1 MTLEE
6 LKKQVRESPNYRD
19 ALARAKEAA
28 VGGACSIAYPSA
40 KLNKTMI
47 DRLKEDGY
55 SVNLIHETSMYI
67 ISGW

>member
-28 VGGACSIAYPSA
+28 VGGACSIAYPRT

-55 SVNLIHETSMYI
+55 SVILGSDSGMYI